1 MAEDLQSLLEKI
13 NRDGVEKANAE
24 AAKIVAE
31 ARARAENIVKEAREE
46 AAKARAAAEK
56 AAADY
61 VARAEETV
69 GQAARDTLIEVEKAV
84 TDMLE
89 NLLAKDVDA
98 ALADEKNV
106 AALVLE
112 AVRNLAGPAEV
123 EVPKAM
129 AQSLKAQLAASGS
142 ITVAPGDRSLTSGF
156 SIRIDGGRVEHS
168 FTGAVVAEELARRLR
183 PDLARL
189 VRRK

>member
-46 AAKARAAAEK
+46 AAKAKAAAEK

-156 SIRIDGGRVEHS
+156 SIKIDGGRVEHS